1 MTNLQNEIDQ
11 AFKLASVVPVNG
23 DSVDIMAKVRNHL
36 RTAYKLA
43 AEPEESKD
51 G

>member
-1 MTNLQNEIDQ
+1 MTDIQKEINQ
-11 AFKLASVVPVNG
+11 AYKFASAVPVNG
-23 DSVDIMAKVRNHL
+23 DAVDIMAAVRNHL

>member
-1 MTNLQNEIDQ
+1 MTDLQKEIDQ
-11 AFKLASVVPVNG
+11 AFKLVSAIPVNG

-36 RTAYKLA
+36 RSAYNLA
-43 AEPEESKD
+43 AESEESKD